1 MKPLLGA
8 LALGTAL
15 TLLAAGA
22 THAAPALPSTN
33 VAWLAA
39 ASDADV
45 DRAFS
50 KARTEAKPVLMYWG
64 ATWCP
69 PCNQLKA
76 TFFNRQDFAVQS
88 RSFVAVHVD
97 GDRPGAQRVGTRFKV
112 SGYPTVVLFTPQG
125 VEITRLPGEVDAEQM
140 MTVLQLGLSGG
151 RPVKDVLADARASK
165 ALTANEWRMLAYYS
179 WDTDEQQLVPKAE
192 VPALLGQLA
201 ALSVLTA
208 NSPGA
213 DAEITTRL
221 WLKAL
226 GASDDG
232 KGIKPD
238 AALKV
243 RVERVLSDAALSRL
257 HSDVL
262 TGDAKDIVRVLSSD
276 DSGDRAPLL
285 ALFETSLKRL
295 EIDTTLSRGDRIG
308 ALIARINLAR
318 MGQPK
323 DATAVTM
330 PEALR
335 QEVIEHAARVDREVV
350 DGYEREMIISAAGYA
365 LSQAGLWAQS
375 EALLTSNLKRAQ
387 SPYYLM
393 SQLGGNARKLGKKDD
408 ALRWYGQAFETSVGP
423 ATRLQWGSGYL
434 AALVDLSPTDAKRI
448 EKTAARLIAEAA
460 KDQGAF
466 SGRSV
471 RSMQRVSTKL
481 VSWNADGKQAAVLR
495 RLQAQLAPVCAK
507 ATPAAGQREACQKLL
522 RPAPA
527 VPAKA

>member
-276 DSGDRAPLL
+276 DSVDRAPLL

-295 EIDTTLSRGDRIG
+295 ELDTTLSRGDRIG

-507 ATPAAGQREACQKLL
+507 ATPAAGQREVCQKLL
-522 RPAPA
+522 RPA
-527 VPAKA
+527 AKKA

>member
-1 MKPLLGA
+1 MKYLRK
-8 LALGTAL
+8 T
-15 TLLAAGA
+15 LAALPLVCSLVVFAGLSPA
-22 THAAPALPSTN
+22 PAQAAPALPSTN
-33 VAWLAA
+33 VAWLPA

-45 DRAFS
+45 DRAFA
-50 KARTEAKPVLMYWG
+50 KARAESKPVLMYWG

-76 TFFNRQDFAVQS
+76 TFFNRQDFATQS

-151 RPVKDVLADARASK
+151 RPVKVVLADARAGK

-179 WDTDEQQLVPKAE
+179 WDTDEQQLVPKSE
-192 VPALLGQLA
+192 VPALLGQFA
-201 ALSVLTA
+201 ALTA
-208 NSPGA
+208 SSPAA

-238 AALKV
+238 AALKA
-243 RVERVLSDAALSRL
+243 RVERVLGDAALSRL

-262 TGDAKDIVRVLSSD
+262 TGEARDIVRVLTSD
-276 DSGDRAPLL
+276 DSADRAPLL
-285 ALFETSLKRL
+285 ALFDTSLKRL
-295 EIDTTLSRGDRIG
+295 QQDATLSRGDRIS
-308 ALIARINLAR
+308 ALIARVNLAR
-318 MGQPK
+318 IGQPK
-323 DATAVTM
+323 DATTVTL
-330 PEALR
+330 PESLR
-335 QEVIEHAARVDREVV
+335 QEVLDTTAQVDRELAA
-350 DGYEREMIISAAGYA
+350 GYERELMIPAAGYA
-365 LSQAGLWAQS
+365 LSQAGLWQQS

-393 SQLGGNARKLGKKDD
+393 SQLGGNARKLGKKDE
-408 ALRWYGQAFETSVGP
+408 ALRWYRQSFETSVGP

-434 AALVDLSPTDAKRI
+434 AALVDLAPADAPQI
-448 EKTAARLIAEAA
+448 EKTAARLISEAA

-471 RSMQRVSTKL
+471 RSLQRVSTKL

-495 RLQAQLAPVCAK
+495 RLQAQLTPVCAK
-507 ATPAAGQREACQKLL
+507 ASTAAGQREACQALL
-522 RPAPA
+522 KPA
-527 VPAKA
+527 AKKA

>member
-201 ALSVLTA
+201 ALTA
-208 NSPGA
+208 TSPGA

-276 DSGDRAPLL
+276 DSVDRAPLL